1 MARQKN
7 LDTLVVK
14 MYRLSTRI
22 KELEVE
28 YEQMKKDI
36 IDELRKLPNQEYIT
50 TDPKSGI
57 KIEAKLVVREIW
69 DISPKEFIERFKER
83 IDINEFL
90 KVDTNKVRQASVQ
103 YGLFK
108 IEELNEI
115 GLKIREIEY
124 VTVREIKRK

>member
-124 VTVREIKRK
+124 VTVREVKRK